1 MGSKV
6 VAQSRC
12 RVITSQPR
20 DGNTKRGFERGF
32 MTAALD
38 LSSGLSFVG
47 FLWWFLGV
55 GKGLAHGMS
64 GLHVCVDFGLRRVV
78 FL

>member
-1 MGSKV
+1 MHHGLKSCSPV
-6 VAQSRC
+6 
-12 RVITSQPR
+12 TLPR
-20 DGNTKRGFERGF
+20 DYFAKRGF